1 MTIPTILIDGYGF
14 VFRAYHVQPPLTSPD
29 GAPVGA
35 IFGMTSM
42 LMKLITDFRPT
53 KCAIVFDG
61 GGKNHRHERYPEYKA
76 NRPPTP
82 EDLKYQMPLIRDLAS
97 ALGFPILEKPNTE
110 ADDIIATVA
119 TQLASQ
125 GEKVIIV
132 SSDKDLMQLI
142 SENIQMY
149 DPLKGKYID
158 IDIVKEKFGIGP
170 DRVRDALALIGDSS
184 DNIPG
189 APGIGPK
196 TAADLIEQFGG
207 LEEILAG
214 SDNIKQEKRRIIIK
228 ENEAQIRL
236 SWDLVGLK
244 YDIDITYNGALN
256 WHAPDRDVLSKFLE
270 RYGFKALVK
279 RAEKLF
285 GMDLDTT
292 SMEAQIANKS
302 QDQDVIQLIT
312 STVQLK
318 DLMNLAI
325 ENGMLALYIDTS
337 NDIGNKL
344 WIAVDSSKS
353 YVISLDVNKVDAQRD
368 LFAEVKNNIELD
380 PLQKV
385 ISDMSVKKIT
395 YDIKRFWHL
404 FKRVVCADHNQ
415 DGFEDLALMHYAY
428 SAGTSQLS
436 SNEFLAQNAISNFI
450 GIYNCYKQ
458 ELQRN
463 KALSLYYD
471 IDMPLAQV
479 LYRMECVGV
488 KIDQSKLAMMS
499 EKFYAEIKSLELQV
513 YKISGEEF
521 NIGSP
526 KQLGEVLFDK
536 MHLQTGKIS
545 SKSKT
550 YSTGAEVLEGL
561 SEAGFEIA
569 DLVLRWR
576 EISKL
581 KNTYT
586 DSLPKKIDP
595 HTGRVHTTFVQ
606 NLTSTGRLSSVEP
619 NLQNIPIRTK
629 EGALIRTAFVAA
641 PKHKLISAD
650 YSQIELR
657 ILAHV
662 ANVPHLRQ
670 AFKNGEDIHTTT
682 ASQVFAVSKDQ
693 VTSDLR
699 RKAKAVNFGMIYGI
713 SAFGLAKQL
722 GISRVEAAEIQE
734 QYFKEYPGIK
744 DYMEKTR
751 DFAKEHGYVKNM
763 FGRKCILP
771 MINDKNFSTRSFAE
785 RAAINAPLQGAN
797 SDIIKLAMIQIDQ
810 QLCAL
815 GLNAK
820 MTLQVHDELIFEV
833 PEDEVSSVSDLV
845 RKIMQNVVVLE
856 VPLVVDVGVADNWAE
871 AE

>member
-14 VFRAYHVQPPLTSPD
+14 IFRAYHVQPPLTSPD
-29 GAPVGA
+29 GKPIGA
-35 IFGMTSM
+35 IYGMTSM
-42 LMKLITDFRPT
+42 LMKLIGDFHPT

-61 GGKNHRHERYPEYKA
+61 GGKNHRHEVYPEYKA
-76 NRPPTP
+76 NRPPAP
-82 EDLKYQMPLIRDLAS
+82 EELKYQMPIMRDLAT
-97 ALGFPILEKPNTE
+97 ALGFPILERPNTE

-119 TQLASQ
+119 TKLASQ
-125 GEKVIIV
+125 GEKVIVV

-142 SENIQMY
+142 GEHIKMY

-158 IDIVKEKFGIGP
+158 IDVVKEKFGVGP
-170 DRVRDALALIGDSS
+170 EKVRDALALIGDSS

-196 TAADLIEQFGG
+196 TAAELIEQFGS
-207 LEEILAG
+207 LEGIFAG
-214 SDNIKQEKRRIIIK
+214 VATIKQDKRRAIIQD
-228 ENEAQIRL
+228 NEAQIRL

-244 YDIDITYNGALN
+244 YDIEVENNGALN
-256 WHAPDRDVLSKFLE
+256 WHSPDRVILSRFFAQ
-270 RYGFKALVK
+270 YGFKALVK

-285 GMDLDTT
+285 GIDLEHQEAVTTIDSVTPMIEEIKSTLSLKNIMDLAV
-292 SMEAQIANKS
+292 EKG
-302 QDQDVIQLIT
+302 V
-312 STVQLK
+312 
-318 DLMNLAI
+318 LAI
-325 ENGMLALYIDTS
+325 HIDAEEKLY
-337 NDIGNKL
+337 L
-344 WIAVDSSKS
+344 AVDSHKS
-353 YVISLDVNKVDAQRD
+353 YEIYLGVDKSDAQSDLFAVATNKVD
-368 LFAEVKNNIELD
+368 LN
-380 PLQKV
+380 PLWKV
-385 ISDMSVKKIT
+385 IEDTSVKKIT
-395 YDIKRFWHL
+395 YDLKRLLHL
-404 FKRVVCADHNQ
+404 ESKYNCY
-415 DGFEDLALMHYAY
+415 GGIEDLALMHYAY
-428 SAGTSQLS
+428 NAGLPQRS
-436 SNEFLAQNAISNFI
+436 SHDFLVQNTIANFI
-450 GIYNCYKQ
+450 GVYSGYKQ
-458 ELQRN
+458 ELKANR
-463 KALSLYYD
+463 ALSLYYD
-471 IDMPLAQV
+471 IDLPLVHV
-479 LYRMECVGV
+479 LYKMERAGV
-488 KIDQSKLAMMS
+488 KIDQSKLAIMS
-499 EKFYAEIKSLELQV
+499 EKFDEEVKSLEVQI
-513 YKISGEEF
+513 YKIAGEEF

-536 MHLQTGKIS
+536 MKLQAGKIS
-545 SKSKT
+545 TKSKT

-586 DSLPKKIDP
+586 DSLPKKIDAK
-595 HTGRVHTTFVQ
+595 TGRVHTTFVQ
-606 NLTSTGRLSSVEP
+606 NLTSTGRLSSIDP

-662 ANVPHLRQ
+662 ADVPHLRQ
-670 AFKNGEDIHTTT
+670 AFKNGEDIHVTT
-682 ASQVFAVSKDQ
+682 AAQVFGVEKDQ
-693 VTSDLR
+693 VTSELR

-722 GISRVEAAEIQE
+722 GIGRVEAAAIQE
-734 QYFKEYPGIK
+734 KYFKEYPGIK

-751 DFAKEHGYVKNM
+751 DFAKEHGYVENM

-771 MINDKNFSTRSFAE
+771 MINDKNFGMRSFSE

-797 SDIIKLAMIQIDQ
+797 ADIIKLAMIEIDKKFTS
-810 QLCAL
+810 L
-815 GLNAK
+815 GLKAK

-833 PEDEVSSVSDLV
+833 PDDEVNQVSDLV

-856 VPLVVDVGVADNWAE
+856 VPLVVDVGVADNWAD
-871 AE
+871 A